1 MGSSVLIIGDLDL
14 DWAEQDPGY
23 LASVK
28 AFLVSAPRAPA
39 AWPEQP
45 PPTGTGD
52 ANPDGTAPELGI

>member
-1 MGSSVLIIGDLDL
+1 MIIGDLDL

-28 AFLVSAPRAPA
+28 AFLVSAPKAPA
-39 AWPEQP
+39 ARPEQQP
-45 PPTGTGD
+45 PPTGTGN